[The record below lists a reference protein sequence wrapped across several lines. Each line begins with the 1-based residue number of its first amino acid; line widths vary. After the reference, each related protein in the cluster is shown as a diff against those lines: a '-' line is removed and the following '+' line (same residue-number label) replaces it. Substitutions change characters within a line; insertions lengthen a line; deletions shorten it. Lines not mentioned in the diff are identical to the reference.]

1 MKSQSFGEK
10 MKAVRINKGLTQ
22 KALADKMGVSASTVG
37 MYEQGR
43 RIPDANALS
52 KIAAALDVSVDAL
65 MKDKTETVDEFIES
79 MRKNL
84 SAGGDVMFN
93 GEPLSAED
101 VDAVVEAM
109 KLGAQLALLNRRK

>member
-22 KALADKMGVSASTVG
+22 KALADKMGVSASAVG

>member
-22 KALADKMGVSASTVG
+22 KALADKMEVSASTVG

-65 MKDKTETVDEFIES
+65 MKDKTETMDEFIES
-79 MRKNL
+79 MRKTL

>member
-1 MKSQSFGEK
+1 

-22 KALADKMGVSASTVG
+22 KALADKMEVSASTVG

-52 KIAAALDVSVDAL
+52 KIAAALDVSVDTL
-65 MKDKTETVDEFIES
+65 MKDKAETVDEFIES